1 MAGRSRWRCN
11 GWIARCL
18 SSTHRSARST
28 LYFRALV
35 DTEQTGAFAV
45 RPVLSALSSNVVL
58 AVLAGIMGF
67 GPIAATA
74 AERYVEVWNPP
85 EAQTHKA
92 KGKTRSVLPV
102 QAKKKR
108 KSGPTVKQVA
118 DKTTAAP
125 PALSAGPSTG
135 RPEGAP
141 QAARATTPFPA
152 ARPAQGTGG
161 R

>member
-1 MAGRSRWRCN
+1 M
-11 GWIARCL
+11 
-18 SSTHRSARST
+18 
-28 LYFRALV
+28 
-35 DTEQTGAFAV
+35 

-58 AVLAGIMGF
+58 AVLAGTMGF
-67 GPIAATA
+67 GSIAAMA

-125 PALSAGPSTG
+125 PALSAGPATG
-135 RPEGAP
+135 RAKVAP
-141 QAARATTPFPA
+141 KASDPTPHLP
-152 ARPAQGTGG
+152 PLIGPDG
-161 R
+161 RVLRV